1 MTRRMTQLIAGA
13 LAIVGIAIIVAAA
26 VGVARQPAAPG
37 EDEQPDADPR
47 PVCHPDDAWLPHL
60 GWPDWGICADSHG
73 YHTCWRPQDH
83 TGRHCAWNLATGQVE
98 AVWPCV
104 QLRLIGRRR

>member
-13 LAIVGIAIIVAAA
+13 LAIVGVAIIVAAA

-37 EDEQPDADPR
+37 EQPDADPR
-47 PVCHPDDAWLPHL
+47 PVCHPDDARLPHL
-60 GWPDWGICADSHG
+60 GWPDWTICADSHG
-73 YHTCWRPQDH
+73 FHTCWRPQDH

-98 AVWPCV
+98 AVWPCL
-104 QLRLIGRRR
+104 QLRLIGRHR

>member
-1 MTRRMTQLIAGA
+1 MNQLLAGA
-13 LAIVGIAIIVAAA
+13 LAIVGVAIIVAAA
-26 VGVARQPAAPG
+26 VAVARQPAAPG
-37 EDEQPDADPR
+37 EQPDPDPR
-47 PVCHPDDAWLPHL
+47 PVCHPEDAWLPHL
-60 GWPDWGICADSHG
+60 GWPDWTICADAHG
-73 YHTCWRPQDH
+73 FHTCWRPQEH